1 MKNIFFLIIVGLFSN
16 MSSCKED
23 AEFVNIR
30 GYIFGSTYSITY
42 EHSKK
47 NTPTALKQEVE
58 DILTNFRYSVSSYID
73 TSLMSKINR
82 NEDLKVDAYIEK
94 LYNMAVMISEM
105 SDGAFDITVGPLVQA
120 WGFGADGQRTFD
132 EQQLDSLLNL
142 VGMDKIKL
150 VDGRFVKSNPN
161 IVLDFN
167 AISKGF
173 SVDIVARYLNS
184 LRIKNYLVEIGGELR
199 AKGTRNGN
207 LWKIGIDRPDNRNIT
222 QGRLPLQ
229 AVISITDKAMATSG
243 DYRRFYIE
251 DGIKYSHTI
260 DPKTGYPIK
269 NRMLSITVFADECAI
284 ADGIATACMV
294 MGHERA
300 IGFINSY
307 PEFKAYMIYS
317 GPNGEFETWMSE
329 SLKQYVEE
337 R

>member
-1 MKNIFFLIIVGLFSN
+1 MKKISFFILAGLLLNISL
-16 MSSCKED
+16 CRAE
-23 AEFVNIR
+23 AEFMNIR
-30 GYIFGSTYSITY
+30 GLIFGSTYSIIY
-42 EHSKK
+42 ENSKQI
-47 NTPTALKQEVE
+47 TPVELKQEVE
-58 DILTNFRYSVSSYID
+58 KKLLNFRYSISSYID
-73 TSLMSKINR
+73 TSLMSRINR
-82 NEDLKVDAYIEK
+82 NEDVKIDAIIEEA
-94 LYNMAVMISEM
+94 YNMAVMISEM
-105 SDGAFDITVGPLVQA
+105 SSGAFDITVGPLVRT
-120 WGFGADGQRTFD
+120 WGFGADRQRSFD

-173 SVDIVARYLNS
+173 SVDLVARYFNNLG
-184 LRIKNYLVEIGGELR
+184 IENYLIEIGGEAR

-207 LWKIGIDRPDNRNIT
+207 LWRMGIDRPDDSNIR

-229 AVISITDKAMATSG
+229 AILSVTDKSMATSG

-251 DGIKYSHTI
+251 DGVKYSHTI

-269 NRMLSITVFADECAI
+269 NRLLSVTAFADDCAI

-300 IGFINSY
+300 IEFINSH
-307 PEFKAYMIYS
+307 PQFSAYMIYS
-317 GPNGEFETWMSE
+317 TLDGGFETWMSE
-329 SLKQYVEE
+329 SLREYIEE
-337 R
+337 F